1 MADAVVIGSG
11 PNGLVAANMLADAGW
26 SVDVLEAQDDP
37 GGGVRSSEL
46 IEPGFVNDLCS
57 SFYPLVQGSP
67 AFAALEL
74 ERYGLRWRRAP
85 LVLAHPSN
93 DGTCAALAPRPDETA
108 ACLDR
113 FAPGDGEAWLRL
125 HERWRRVREPL
136 LDSLLR
142 PFPPVRGATRMAA
155 RLRTDLIRFT
165 RFTLLPVRR
174 LGEEE
179 FRSPQA
185 QRLLAGSAL
194 HGDFAPE
201 NTMSGFFGWLL
212 SMLGQ
217 DDGFPVAEGGAGQLT
232 AALVRRLE
240 DRGGRMHLA
249 TPVTRIVV
257 EGRRV
262 RGVRTAGG
270 DVVAADRAVLADV
283 DAPTLYRRLV
293 GGEHL
298 PTSLLG
304 DLDRFHRDSPTLK
317 VDWTLNEPIPWLA
330 PEARRAG
337 TIHLADD
344 IDALTI
350 AQAQLACGMLP
361 GSPFVILGQ
370 QSMTDP
376 SRQPPGRETVWAYT
390 HLPAHPKGDVLE
402 QIRTPLDAD
411 GYERLADRVQAQIER
426 LAPGFGALVRA
437 RHVTNPRQ
445 LEEHNANLV
454 DGAIAG
460 GTGQLHQ
467 QLVFR
472 PVPGWG
478 RAETPIGGLYLA
490 SSSAH
495 PGGGVHGACG
505 ANAARA
511 ALWHHR
517 IRAVTLRR

>member
-1 MADAVVIGSG
+1 
-11 PNGLVAANMLADAGW
+11 
-26 SVDVLEAQDDP
+26 
-37 GGGVRSSEL
+37 
-46 IEPGFVNDLCS
+46 
-57 SFYPLVQGSP
+57 
-67 AFAALEL
+67 
-74 ERYGLRWRRAP
+74 
-85 LVLAHPSN
+85 
-93 DGTCAALAPRPDETA
+93 
-108 ACLDR
+108 
-113 FAPGDGEAWLRL
+113 
-125 HERWRRVREPL
+125 
-136 LDSLLR
+136 
-142 PFPPVRGATRMAA
+142 
-155 RLRTDLIRFT
+155 
-165 RFTLLPVRR
+165 
-174 LGEEE
+174 
-179 FRSPQA
+179 
-185 QRLLAGSAL
+185 
-194 HGDFAPE
+194 
-201 NTMSGFFGWLL
+201 
-212 SMLGQ
+212 
-217 DDGFPVAEGGAGQLT
+217 
-232 AALVRRLE
+232 
-240 DRGGRMHLA
+240 MHLA